1 MHAVPPAQDHLR
13 YTTGKGQAMSELF
26 RQTVHLLMG
35 VVGAAIIVSLQ
46 PGTAFIFFGFVLFVA
61 FLFLDIMTRG
71 YDLPVIEPLLDEA
84 ERTGRVPM
92 KGGIAFAIG
101 ALLSYA
107 VFGPLLA
114 AAGIVTL
121 GVLDSVATVAGTR
134 IGRHTIYRKK
144 SLEGTV
150 AGIAAAIVAL
160 CIYIPFLTGIAVSP
174 ALALLAAAVAGLV
187 EVFSPVDDNLLI
199 PPAVCTVFFLAGW

>member
-1 MHAVPPAQDHLR
+1 MN
-13 YTTGKGQAMSELF
+13 ELF
-26 RQTVHLLMG
+26 RQTIHLLMG
-35 VVGAAIIVSLQ
+35 VVGAAIVATVQ
-46 PGTAFIFFGFVLFVA
+46 PRTAFIFFGFVLFAA
-61 FLFLDIMTRG
+61 FLILDIMTRG
-71 YDLPVIEPLLDEA
+71 YDLPILESLVDEA
-84 ERTGRVPM
+84 ERTGRVPI
-92 KGGIAFAIG
+92 KGGIAFTIG

-134 IGRHTIYRKK
+134 IGSRRVYRKK

-174 ALALLAAAVAGLV
+174 ALALLAAAAAGLV
-187 EVFSPVDDNLLI
+187 EMFSPVDDNLLI
-199 PPAVCTVFFLAGW
+199 PPAVCSVLFLAGW